1 MKKIKKYI
9 IWIIIFAILV
19 YLGIFSLRRYKN
31 IVRNRNSLYVK
42 SEKYNEELR
51 NLRKEEASLNIE
63 LNDLYEE
70 LYTGGLGST
79 IFVLSDTHASCLDDA
94 VNTLSAYGYKGVIVL
109 SSLYMPEDNHKGY
122 LTREQIDELVEQ
134 GYEIVIKATNEELAK
149 TYERFDKLGYDI
161 KGFFFED
168 MAVNNLMV
176 EQIRNIDDEL
186 VIIGNYLDGISATD
200 TLLIHYYGSRQ
211 SNVKTNYEESIDKS
225 EVVALT
231 VGYDKSISRYE
242 EKNFINMLNNV
253 RTYIWYDETEVCN
266 ITEAKERNAIYL
278 DKLSEVKPEQYER
291 TVEIRKRLD
300 EISKQIMEM
309 ELQ

>member
-1 MKKIKKYI
+1 MKKIRKYI
-9 IWIIIFAILV
+9 IWIIIIATLV
-19 YLGIFSLRRYKN
+19 YIGVFSYKRYEN
-31 IVRNRNSLYVK
+31 IVKNRFSLYVK
-42 SEKYNEELR
+42 SEKYNSELR
-51 NLRKEEASLNIE
+51 NLRKEQDALNIE

-79 IFVLSDTHASCLDDA
+79 IFVLSDTHESCLDDA
-94 VNTLSAYGYKGVIVL
+94 VATLSRYGYKGVIVL
-109 SSLYMPEDNHKGY
+109 SSRYLPEDNHKGY

-134 GYEIVIKATNEELAK
+134 GYEIVIKATNEDLIK
-149 TYERFDKLGYDI
+149 TYERFDKLNYDI
-161 KGFFFED
+161 KGFYFED

-176 EQIRNIDDEL
+176 EQIMNIDENL
-186 VIIGNYLDGISATD
+186 VVIGNYLDGISTTD

-225 EVVALT
+225 EVIALT

-253 RTYIWYDETEVCN
+253 RSFIWSDETEVCN
-266 ITEAKERNAIYL
+266 ITEAIERNAIYL
-278 DKLSEVKPEQYER
+278 DKLSEIKPEQYER
-291 TVEIRKRLD
+291 MIEIRKRLD
-300 EISKQIMEM
+300 DISKQIMEM

>member
-1 MKKIKKYI
+1 MKKIRKYI
-9 IWIIIFAILV
+9 IWIIIIATLV
-19 YLGIFSLRRYKN
+19 YIGLFSYKRYEN
-31 IVRNRNSLYVK
+31 IVKNRFSLYVK
-42 SEKYNEELR
+42 SEKYNSELR
-51 NLRKEEASLNIE
+51 NLRKEQDALNIE

-79 IFVLSDTHASCLDDA
+79 IFVLSDTHEGCLDDA
-94 VNTLSAYGYKGVIVL
+94 VATLSLYGYKGVIVL
-109 SSLYMPEDNHKGY
+109 SSRYLPEENHKGY

-134 GYEIVIKATNEELAK
+134 GYEIVIKATNEDLIK
-149 TYERFDKLGYDI
+149 TYERFAKLNYDI
-161 KGFFFED
+161 KGFYFED

-176 EQIRNIDDEL
+176 EQIRNIDENL
-186 VIIGNYLDGISATD
+186 VVIGNYLDGISATD

-225 EVVALT
+225 EVIALT

-253 RTYIWYDETEVCN
+253 RSFIWSDETEVCN
-266 ITEAKERNAIYL
+266 ITEAIERNAIYL
-278 DKLSEVKPEQYER
+278 DKLSEIKPEQYER
-291 TVEIRKRLD
+291 MIEIRKRLD
-300 EISKQIMEM
+300 DISKQIMEM